1 MSHNVFETPALST
14 RSSMDD
20 FTHHASG
27 TQTPR
32 SRASARLG
40 RHKSSYIMDSLPP
53 PSPSWSPVPSIHGGF
68 MSGATTAR
76 TSRRNSLTSM
86 HSMASHGVMEEIK
99 HEAMVNFLFQQQC
112 SKWSSTCVVSVS
124 LTVDHRKALDQQ
136 RQWRPRGCSRTKI
149 ARQLRS
155 MPSGTE
161 RFLARLLC
169 IDAQSPGCD
178 DDQLSRHSGVRA
190 IHT

>member
-1 MSHNVFETPALST
+1 
-14 RSSMDD
+14 
-20 FTHHASG
+20 
-27 TQTPR
+27 
-32 SRASARLG
+32 
-40 RHKSSYIMDSLPP
+40 
-53 PSPSWSPVPSIHGGF
+53 
-68 MSGATTAR
+68 
-76 TSRRNSLTSM
+76 
-86 HSMASHGVMEEIK
+86 MASHGVMEEIK

-112 SKWSSTCVVSVS
+112 SKWCSTCIVSAS

-136 RQWRPRGCSRTKI
+136 RQWRARGRSRTKI
-149 ARQLRS
+149 ARKLCG

-169 IDAQSPGCD
+169 IDAQSSGCD